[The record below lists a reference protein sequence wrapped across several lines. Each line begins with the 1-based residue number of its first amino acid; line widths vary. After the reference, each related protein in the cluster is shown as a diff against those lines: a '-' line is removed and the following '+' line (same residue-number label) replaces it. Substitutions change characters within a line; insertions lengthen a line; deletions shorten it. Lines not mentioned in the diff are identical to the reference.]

1 MNRVAV
7 TGIVSLLVLA
17 GMGAVSAQ
25 QTTSPPAAAPAQGAE
40 PAPPADKSPPLAGP
54 ETGTRHPS
62 AGGPETGYHGSNDPK
77 SSTGAN
83 LPGENVPPDAATGA
97 GSGQDKP
104 SPAPTR

>member
-7 TGIVSLLVLA
+7 TGIASLLVLA

-25 QTTSPPAAAPAQGAE
+25 QTTSPPAAAPAPQ
-40 PAPPADKSPPLAGP
+40 PPADKSPPLAGP

-97 GSGQDKP
+97 GSGQAKP